1 MVEQLE
7 ERTTDTSTQTTIGLD
22 DPMDLS
28 HDDGDGGDVQED
40 IDFEAMIDES
50 FNEITRGEIIT
61 GIVLKVSTDEV
72 VVDIGSKS
80 EGMIPLHEFLD
91 DGKDPNIFVGQEVEV
106 MVLRRE
112 GRDGQPVLSRS
123 RAKEQKT
130 RERLQNAFKNQTP
143 VDCVIKG
150 VIKGGFDTS
159 LDGVR
164 AFMPHSQLGMNVKT
178 DEERNSIIG
187 QTISVRILELRPKRD
202 LVVSQ
207 RVLLDEQR
215 KQMRQATL
223 ENLKPGAKVTGLIKS
238 ITQFGAF
245 VDLGGVDGLL
255 HINDISWAR
264 IGKPQEVITIGSQL
278 EVLVLT
284 IEGDRISV
292 GLKQLSKNPWD
303 TVHEKYPEG
312 KVLSGKVTK
321 LEKFGAFVELE
332 EGIEGLVHISEMS
345 WTKRLKHPSE
355 EIKVDEVV
363 QVKILGIDD
372 DKKRISL
379 SYRQTEVD
387 PWTLAYANH
396 PSGSVVEGKVTGM
409 KEFGAFVRLPEGI
422 DGMIHVSDM
431 SWEKRVT
438 TPKQVLNIGDVV
450 KAKVLEIVPEEK
462 RISLGLKQLEADPWV
477 TIAQKYKLGSSVE
490 VKVTR
495 VTDFGAFVELEP
507 GVEGLAH
514 VSTLSDERGK
524 SPNDFVKPGEIH
536 VMKIIKFDLSS
547 RKIGMSLKDYVKEQE
562 KKEVQKYMSE
572 AGGGNA
578 TLGEMLGEQMKKLMN
593 ASADTKVSTDEVDFF
608 QRKTEDEE

>member
-7 ERTTDTSTQTTIGLD
+7 ERITDASTQTEIGLD

-28 HDDGDGGDVQED
+28 SDDGVDVQED

-50 FNEITRGEIIT
+50 FNEFSRGEIVN
-61 GIVLKVSTDEV
+61 GVVLKVTTDEV

-91 DGKDPNIFVGQEVEV
+91 DGKDPNIFVGQEIEV
-106 MVLRRE
+106 MILRRE
-112 GRDGQPVLSRS
+112 GKDGLPVLSRS
-123 RAKEQKT
+123 KAKERKT
-130 RERLQNAFKNQTP
+130 RNRLEEAFKNQTP
-143 VDCVIKG
+143 VDCVIKN

-159 LDGVR
+159 LDGIR
-164 AFMPHSQLGMNVKT
+164 AFMPHSQLGLNVKT
-178 DEERNSIIG
+178 DEERKSIIG
-187 QTISVRILELRPKRD
+187 QTVSVRILEMKPKRD

-207 RVLLDEQR
+207 RVLIEEQR
-215 KQMRQATL
+215 KKMRQETL
-223 ENLKPGAKVTGLIKS
+223 ENLKEGLKIKGLVKS

-245 VDLGGVDGLL
+245 IDLGGVDGLL
-255 HINDISWAR
+255 HINDISWAK
-264 IGKPQEVITIGSQL
+264 INKPQEVVNIGDQI
-278 EVLVLT
+278 EVVVLT
-284 IEGDRISV
+284 VDGDRISV
-292 GLKQLSKNPWD
+292 GLKQLTKNPWD

-312 KVLSGKVTK
+312 KVVSGRVTK

-332 EGIEGLVHISEMS
+332 EGIEGLIHISEMS
-345 WTKRLKHPSE
+345 WTKRVKHPSE
-355 EIKVDEVV
+355 ELKVEDNI

-372 DKKRISL
+372 DRKRISL

-387 PWTLAYANH
+387 PWTLAHTNH
-396 PSGSVVEGKVTGM
+396 PSGSVIEGEVTGM
-409 KEFGAFVRLPEGI
+409 KDFGAFVRLPEGI

-431 SWEKRVT
+431 SWEKRVSS
-438 TPKQVLNIGDVV
+438 PKQVVKVGDVI

-462 RISLGLKQLEADPWV
+462 RISLGLKQLESDPWV
-477 TIAQKYKLGSSVE
+477 TISQKYKIGSNVE

-514 VSTLSDERGK
+514 ASTLSEERGK
-524 SPNDFVKPGEIH
+524 SPNDIVKPGEIH

-547 RKIGMSLKDYVKEQE
+547 RKIGMSLKDFVKEQE
-562 KKEVQKYMSE
+562 KQEVQKYMSE

-578 TLGEMLGEQMKKLMN
+578 TLGDMLGEQLKQLMD
-593 ASADTKVSTDEVDFF
+593 ASANTKVSTDEASFF
-608 QRKTEDEE
+608 QRKTDEEE

>member
-7 ERTTDTSTQTTIGLD
+7 ERTTETTSQTGIGLD

-28 HDDGDGGDVQED
+28 QEDGVESQED

-50 FNEITRGEIIT
+50 FNEFSRGEIIK
-61 GIVLKVSTDEV
+61 GIVLKVTLDEV

-91 DGKDPNIFVGQEVEV
+91 DGKDPNIFVGQEIEV
-106 MVLRRE
+106 MILRRE
-112 GRDGQPVLSRS
+112 GKDGLPVLSRS
-123 RAKEQKT
+123 RAKEQKI
-130 RERLQNAFKNQTP
+130 RQKLSDAFKNQTS
-143 VDCVIKG
+143 VNCVIKG
-150 VIKGGFDTS
+150 VIKGGFETS
-159 LDGVR
+159 LEGVR

-178 DEERNSIIG
+178 DEERKTLIG
-187 QTISVRILELRPKRD
+187 QTVMVRILEMKPKRD

-215 KQMRQATL
+215 KKMRQETL
-223 ENLKPGAKVTGLIKS
+223 EKLAEGAKVKGLVKS

-255 HINDISWAR
+255 HINDISWAK
-264 IGKPQEVITIGSQL
+264 INKPQEVVNIGDQVI
-278 EVLVLT
+278 VLVLS
-284 IEGDRISV
+284 IDGDRISV
-292 GLKQLSKNPWD
+292 GLKQLTKNPWD
-303 TVHEKYPEG
+303 TVHESYPPG
-312 KVLSGKVTK
+312 KVVTGKVTK

-332 EGIEGLVHISEMS
+332 EGIEGLVHISELS
-345 WTKRLKHPSE
+345 WTKRVKHPSDE
-355 EIKVDEVV
+355 LKVGEDV

-372 DKKRISL
+372 ERKRISL
-379 SYRQTEVD
+379 SYRQTDVD
-387 PWTLAYANH
+387 PWTLAHANH
-396 PSGSVVEGKVTGM
+396 PSGSVVEGEVTGM
-409 KEFGAFVRLPEGI
+409 KDFGAFVRLPEGI

-431 SWEKRVT
+431 SWEKRISS
-438 TPKQVLNIGDVV
+438 PKQVLNVGDMI

-462 RISLGLKQLEADPWV
+462 RISLGLKQMDADPWV
-477 TIAQKYKLGSSVE
+477 TISQKYKIGSSVE

-514 VSTLSDERGK
+514 ASTLSDERGK
-524 SPNDFVKPGEIH
+524 SPSDLVKPGEIH

-547 RKIGMSLKDYVKEQE
+547 RKIGMSLKDYIKEQE

-572 AGGGNA
+572 SSGGNA
-578 TLGEMLGEQMKKLMN
+578 TLGEMLGEQMKKLMD
-593 ASADTKVSTDEVDFF
+593 ASDDKIVSTDEVDFF
-608 QRKTEDEE
+608 QRKADDE